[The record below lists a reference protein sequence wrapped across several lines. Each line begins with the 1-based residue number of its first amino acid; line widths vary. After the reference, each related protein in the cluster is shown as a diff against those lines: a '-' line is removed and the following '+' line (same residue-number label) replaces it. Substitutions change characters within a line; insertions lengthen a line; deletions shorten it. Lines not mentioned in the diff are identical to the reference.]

1 MDLEVKS
8 ILKTKINTK
17 IVSKRDMKLKREFI
31 SIKELKWMM
40 IMDLSLGKVRRKI
53 KFKHRVGRAILLS
66 KWIGLFFQL

>member
-1 MDLEVKS
+1 
-8 ILKTKINTK
+8 
-17 IVSKRDMKLKREFI
+17 MKLKREFI